1 MHIHR
6 PKDNVAEKLP
16 ENDEKLKSSYYG
28 VRKKV
33 VHEPSQDTYAAKQY
47 VEDRIA
53 YSVLMQRNHLY
64 NPFSNMGSKNYTW
77 KPVTKDI
84 FDLYI
89 QFLNTQRETYLNEA
103 ERAYANG

>member
-6 PKDNVAEKLP
+6 PKENVEEKLQ
-16 ENDEKLKSSYYG
+16 ESTTVQNSYYG
-28 VRKKV
+28 IRKKV
-33 VHEPSQDTYAAKQY
+33 VHEPSQDTFASKQY

-64 NPFSNMGSKNYTW
+64 NPFSNMGSKNYSW
-77 KPVTKDI
+77 KPVTKHI
-84 FDLYI
+84 FDLYV

-103 ERAYANG
+103 EREYSNG